1 MTSDLPMVAWSCEGM
16 EAVLGAAADV
26 GSAGGVKVGALARCG
41 SGLGVGPLVAGWFVG
56 FHIAI

>member
-1 MTSDLPMVAWSCEGM
+1 M
-16 EAVLGAAADV
+16 EAVLGAAAEV

-41 SGLGVGPLVAGWFVG
+41 SGLGVGPPVAGWFVG